1 VVNVNSVLINN
12 IRAARRR
19 LLGVGGR
26 VLAAAGIG
34 FDTMIHAQNATVA
47 SAIVVKAAQ
56 IPAIMAAEIHAQI
69 IAVQASGNFTDV
81 HSSFVAPVLTVTAQS
96 PTIAEV
102 TDAPTPPPT
111 SRCIG
116 SKVYDRTEN
125 NGQGGCI
132 FCPDGWAPNGDNSDC
147 EEGGESDADKAAR
160 QESSVNTIIAI
171 GGVIAS
177 ALTALAVWKKQ
188 FSFCKWWKKLRG
200 HAVVPTEEDGT
211 GISPTAPPTQTK
223 SHIPSFKE
231 LQENKGTH
239 LVRSN
244 TVGSLVRAKTENALV
259 EPDALPSAYTAP
271 KIR

>member
-47 SAIVVKAAQ
+47 SAIVAKAVAQ

-81 HSSFVAPVLTVTAQS
+81 HSSFVAPVLTVTVQS

-116 SKVYDRTEN
+116 GKVYDRTEN

-132 FCPDGWAPNGDNSDC
+132 FCPDGWAPNGDNSGC

-160 QESSVNTIIAI
+160 QESSVNTI
-171 GGVIAS
+171 GVIVAALVS
-177 ALTALAVWKKQ
+177 ALTAALTVWKK
-188 FSFCKWWKKLRG
+188 WWKNRCG

-211 GISPTAPPTQTK
+211 GISPTAAPTQTK
-223 SHIPSFKE
+223 NHIPSFKKTKA
-231 LQENKGTH
+231 NKGTH
-239 LVRSN
+239 LVRSY
-244 TVGSLVRAKTENALV
+244 TAAGSLVKAKTENDLV
-259 EPDALPSAYTAP
+259 EPDSLPSA
-271 KIR
+271 